1 MNDKDTKTDSKEEG
15 TVKWFDSQKNFGFIG
30 REGKDDVFVHANAL
44 EGISITE
51 GDRVKFNV
59 EQGEKGPSAVNVEL
73 A

>member
-1 MNDKDTKTDSKEEG
+1 MTDENTKAKEEG

-51 GDRVKFNV
+51 GDKVKFNV
-59 EQGEKGPSAVNVEL
+59 EQGEKGPSAVNVEM

>member
-1 MNDKDTKTDSKEEG
+1 MSDENTQAKEEG

-51 GDRVKFNV
+51 GDKVKFNV
-59 EQGEKGPSAVNVEL
+59 EQGEKGPSAVDVEM